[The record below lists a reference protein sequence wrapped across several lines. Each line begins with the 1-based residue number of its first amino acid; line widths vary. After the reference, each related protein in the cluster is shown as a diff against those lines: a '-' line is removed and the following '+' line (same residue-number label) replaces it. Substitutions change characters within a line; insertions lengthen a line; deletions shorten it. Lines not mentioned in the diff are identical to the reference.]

1 MKKINRYLTKHQT
14 FRLTEHEKD
23 KLHEFAKRHNTNPT
37 DLLRAFVSNLDDKD
51 TVESL
56 KQGYRSDKML
66 RKELNFLQRTNLN
79 RTATEKAL
87 LYYLSM
93 ISNNI
98 NQIAK
103 WANTYK
109 NRAEVSIVTDS
120 LKKVIAYAESARK
133 LCNQAKL
140 KNKKSIQEAKED
152 VYNQVFKS
160 QGQQSTD

>member
-1 MKKINRYLTKHQT
+1 M
-14 FRLTEHEKD
+14 
-23 KLHEFAKRHNTNPT
+23 
-37 DLLRAFVSNLDDKD
+37 LRAFVSNLDDKD

-120 LKKVIAYAESARK
+120 LKKVIAYADPARK
-133 LCNQAKL
+133 LCNQAIDDEKL

-160 QGQQSTD
+160 QGQ